1 MSTEKHL
8 STILSKTLP
17 TSLRYLHTKI
27 AQEISAIVQYSPT
40 IGLMGKS
47 GVGKS
52 TVCNALFQ
60 MPVSPVS
67 DVLRGTQ
74 GVLRFT
80 LSLGNHTLTLVDFP
94 GIGESLEWD
103 EHYRALYQR
112 GLPELDLIIWILR
125 ADERA
130 WTADEITYRFLID
143 ECGFDPTRFLFV
155 LNQADKIEP
164 CREWDI
170 EQQCPSTTQIHHLQL
185 KTQAVQLMFAPSHP
199 VIAISAIE
207 NYHIDEL
214 AMQFIHALPANASSA
229 TLTQLKPIYRTPQT
243 QQHAKEDFSQCIS
256 ESLDSLLERLPLTT
270 LLKNTLM
277 QLKDTLVSALTS
289 LWKWVF

>member
-1 MSTEKHL
+1 MSAEKHL

-17 TSLRYLHTKI
+17 ASLRHLHTLI
-27 AQEISAIVQYSPT
+27 TEEISSLIHYSPT
-40 IGLMGKS
+40 IGLMGKT

-52 TVCNALFQ
+52 SVCNALFQ

-67 DVLRGTQ
+67 DISRGTN

-94 GIGESLEWD
+94 GIGESLMCD

-112 GLPELDLIIWILR
+112 GLPELDLIIWVLR

-143 ECGFDPTRFLFV
+143 ECGYDSARFLFV

-164 CREWDI
+164 CREWEI
-170 EQQCPSTTQIHHLQL
+170 EQQCPSTTQKHHLQL
-185 KTQAVQLMFAPSHP
+185 KAQAVQQMFTLHHP
-199 VIAISAIE
+199 VVAISAKE
-207 NYHIDEL
+207 NYQIDEL
-214 AMQFIHALPANASSA
+214 AMQFIHALPANACSA
-229 TLTQLKPIYRTPQT
+229 TLTQLKPIYRTTHTT
-243 QQHAKEDFSQCIS
+243 QQAKQDFSQCIS
-256 ESLDSLLERLPLTT
+256 ESLDDLLERLPLTT
-270 LLKNTLM
+270 LLKNTLI